1 MGKFSP
7 DNMSQIRK
15 EIGFSPEEIYR
26 KLDEEYGSSSYRVL
40 NKGKKRKWFRKQY
53 IFEFEL
59 IQDQKK
65 KDRKTIIDIL
75 KESKNERVS
84 SLKNEE
90 TLTRIEQIKPE
101 TEKVLSSEFSE
112 VWDYLKEQE
121 VDSRWIEHL
130 LETAQKENPKTL
142 EEWKQNVN
150 RVVEQE
156 MTDWAEKNDYQ
167 ILTLFGPTGV
177 GKTTTLIKI
186 MNRLQKGAKKIGVIT
201 TDNFRV
207 GAYEQ
212 MKNYSEKLDFPLIQS
227 NIDELK
233 IPVNVFK
240 HQKGMDYIL
249 IDTYGRNPKDTE
261 MKEEIEMY
269 LKTVNPESVSLVLA
283 ANQKY
288 KDMVK
293 TIRAYDGVS
302 IDHLIITKMDETDSY
317 GFIYNLY
324 KEFNI
329 PISYLTYGQKVP
341 DDIELF
347 TTENYTK
354 KLWEAFSI

>member
-1 MGKFSP
+1 
-7 DNMSQIRK
+7 MSQIRK

-26 KLDEEYGSSSYRVL
+26 KLEAEYGDAYRVIS
-40 NKGKKRKWFRKQY
+40 KDKKRKWFRKQY
-53 IFEFEL
+53 IFEYEL

-84 SLKNEE
+84 NLKNEGN
-90 TLTRIEQIKPE
+90 LTRIEQIKPE

-112 VWDYLKEQE
+112 IWDYLKEQE
-121 VDSRWIEHL
+121 FDSKWIEYL
-130 LETAQKENPKTL
+130 LETAQKGNPKTL
-142 EEWKQNVN
+142 DEWKQSINLIIN
-150 RVVEQE
+150 EE
-156 MTDWAEKNDYQ
+156 MRDWVEKNDYQ

-186 MNRLQKGAKKIGVIT
+186 MNRLQKGTKKIGVIT

-249 IDTYGRNPKDTE
+249 IDTYGRNPKDSE

-269 LKTVNPESVSLVLA
+269 LRTVNPESVCLVLA

-293 TIRAYDGVS
+293 TIRAYDGVK
-302 IDHLIITKMDETDSY
+302 IDHIIVTKIDETDSY

-329 PISYLTYGQKVP
+329 PISYLTFGQKVP

-347 TTENYTK
+347 TTNYYTNK
-354 KLWEAFSI
+354 IWEGFSN